1 MRSIII
7 GAVVVLIPSF
17 ILLISYLLPAPP
29 HGVQVEMIGYI
40 TPKTLEKGIYQ
51 TVYGVC
57 NRTYYIIEI
66 RPLLNESSLLILNVC
81 FEDDCKTYRKI
92 LNESESLTI
101 RSPYIGKNESLNVSI
116 SGLLISLTN
125 NKKIE
130 KGRIKL
136 KFIGICEK

>member
-1 MRSIII
+1 MRGIIV

-17 ILLISYLLPAPP
+17 ILFISYLSPAPH

-40 TPKTLEKGIYQ
+40 TPKTLEKGLYQ

-57 NRTYYIIEI
+57 NRTYYIIEV

-101 RSPYIGKNESLNVSI
+101 RSPYINKNESLNVSI
-116 SGLLISLTN
+116 SGLLISPTDN
-125 NKKIE
+125 RKIE
-130 KGRIKL
+130 KGRIEL